1 MNVRLTIVLSCALT
15 LLALRGEGCTSVIV
29 SAKANASGL
38 PVMLKHRDTDCPD
51 GKIIRVQGPL
61 YAFIGLAN
69 VPEKAGEVWSGTNE
83 AGFCIMNTASYN
95 FKDDD
100 VPSSMMDREG
110 EVMYKA
116 LGICATT
123 SDFERF
129 LDTLARPMGV
139 EANFGVID
147 AKGGAAYY
155 EVNNHRWI
163 KYDVNDPSVAPYG
176 WRVVTNFCEA
186 GRVEDRKGVDRWEK
200 ATAIMGEAFYGQS
213 LPLIDHD
220 FLFSK
225 VSRSGAPILR
235 DITTASIVFEGV
247 ADGEDP
253 SHTVMWTISG
263 RPDKAPAVPLL
274 VGEGDMVPP
283 FLASHNLSSGTFG
296 EDRLCFE
303 FTTLHSKWRDGNLS
317 KRKFYRKYRNI
328 LQRFWEYY
336 LDCVAQTKKNA

>member
-1 MNVRLTIVLSCALT
+1 MKTRLTLFLCCVFAL
-15 LLALRGEGCTSVIV
+15 LPFHGECCTSVIV
-29 SAKANASGL
+29 SAKSNASGL

-100 VPSSMMDREG
+100 VADSLMDREG
-110 EVMYKA
+110 EVMFKA

-123 SDFERF
+123 SDFERL

-147 AKGGAAYY
+147 AQGGAAYY

-163 KYDVNDPSVAPYG
+163 KYDVNDPSVAPQG

-186 GRVEDRKGVDRWEK
+186 GRPEDRKGVDRWEK
-200 ATAIMGEAFYGQS
+200 ATGIMMQAYEAQL
-213 LPLIDHD
+213 LPLIDHS

-247 ADGEDP
+247 EPGDDP
-253 SHTVMWTISG
+253 AHTVMWTISG
-263 RPDKAPAVPLL
+263 RPDKSPAVPLL
-274 VGEGDMVPP
+274 VGRDDVLPSFMT
-283 FLASHNLSSGTFG
+283 SHCISSGVFVEET
-296 EDRLCFE
+296 LAVE
-303 FTTLHSKWRDGNLS
+303 FSEIHSGWKSGLLS
-317 KRKFYRKYRNI
+317 ERKFYRKYRTI
-328 LQRFWEYY
+328 LKRFWDKY
-336 LDCVAQTKKNA
+336 LDCVAQTEKNA